1 LIRNAIRARRR
12 RIAASAAFAT
22 AAVAGGGFAAPTALA
37 LAAWSAPI
45 AAQSA
50 VPRPDA
56 QATAIR
62 RWREQHE
69 EEIVRELNTLLAL
82 PNNATDSAN
91 IARNAAQLKAMFER
105 RGLAAQLLVNGPTPP
120 AVFAELRTPGATRTV
135 VFYAHYDGQPVV
147 LSDWATPPW
156 QPVLRGA
163 PRADGTMGAV
173 KAGAVNGR
181 FDPEDRIY
189 ARSASDDKSP
199 IIAMLAAIDAMRASG
214 QKPSVNLKFF
224 IEGEEEAG
232 STHLKP
238 MLQKYKALLAA
249 DAWFFC
255 DGPVHQSRQQQ
266 VLFGVR
272 GVMGLEATVYGPSR
286 ALHSGHYGNW
296 APNPGMLLTELIAS
310 MRDSDGKILIDHFYD
325 DVVAPTASEVAAAR
339 AVPPVD
345 DELRRS
351 LLLGASEAKNAPL
364 AERIM
369 VPALNLHGI
378 KVGQVGALATNSVP
392 TDAQASFDFRLVQN
406 QTPAHIRE
414 LVEAHL
420 KARGWHI
427 VHGPASADDRLNHPR
442 VVRLDWDGGY
452 PAYRTSMDQPIGKA
466 VRQVVSQTIGRDVIV
481 LPTLGGSVGMADFYD
496 VLQVPLITLPIV
508 NHDNAQHAKD
518 ENLRLQNLWDGIEVL
533 AGVMTKLGAAWAGV
547 VP

>member
-1 LIRNAIRARRR
+1 MFDANNRLINIENMTKPTMTFHF
-12 RIAASAAFAT
+12 AATLAT
-22 AAVAGGGFAAPTALA
+22 ALTLA
-37 LAAWSAPI
+37 LTVATPL

-50 VPRPDA
+50 VPKPDA
-56 QATAIR
+56 QAAAVR
-62 RWREQHE
+62 AWRQQHE
-69 EEIVRELNTLLAL
+69 EEIVRELNTLLAI
-82 PNNATDSAN
+82 PNQATDSAN
-91 IARNAAQLKAMFER
+91 IARNANLLKAMFER
-105 RGLAAQLLVNGPTPP
+105 RGLAAQILVSGPTAP
-120 AVFAELRTPGATRTV
+120 AVYAELRTPGATRTV

-147 LSDWATPPW
+147 LADWATSPW
-156 QPVLRGA
+156 QPMLRGA
-163 PRADGTMGAV
+163 PAANGVLGAV

-189 ARSASDDKSP
+189 ARSASDDKGP
-199 IIAMLAAIDAMRASG
+199 IIAMLAAIDAIRASG
-214 QKPSVNLKFF
+214 QKPTVNLKFF
-224 IEGEEEAG
+224 LEGEEEAG

-238 MLQKYKALLAA
+238 MLEKYKTLLAA

-272 GVMGLEATVYGPSR
+272 GVMGLEVTTYGPSR

-296 APNPGMLLTELIAS
+296 APNPGMLLTEIIAS
-310 MRDSDGKILIDHFYD
+310 IRDSDGKILIDNFYD
-325 DVVAPTASEVAAAR
+325 DVVTPTPSEFAAAR

-345 DELRRS
+345 EELRRS

-378 KVGQVGALATNSVP
+378 KVGQVGSLTTNSIP
-392 TDAQASFDFRLVQN
+392 TEAQASFDFRLVPN
-406 QTPAHIRE
+406 QTPARVRE

-420 KARGWHI
+420 KARGWQI
-427 VHGPASADDRLNHPR
+427 VHSAPSADERLKHPR
-442 VVRLDWDGGY
+442 LVRLDWDGGY
-452 PAYRTSMDQPIGKA
+452 PAYRTSMDQPLGQA
-466 VRQVVSQTIGRDVIV
+466 VRQVISQTIGRDLIV
-481 LPTLGGSVGMADFYD
+481 LPTLGGSVGMSGFFD

-508 NHDNAQHAKD
+508 NHDNGQHAKD
-518 ENLRLQNLWDGIEVL
+518 ENLRLQNLWDGIEII
-533 AGVMTKLGAAWAGV
+533 AGVMTKLGAVWNV